1 MGGETKT
8 KAKTKANTKA
18 KTKAKA
24 NLPSAGRDED
34 EDLVHW
40 FKIKRDV
47 ILKRSEKSHEFLQ
60 NLVFKSLFPNS

>member
-1 MGGETKT
+1 MINYQLSVMGGETKT
-8 KAKTKANTKA
+8 
-18 KTKAKA
+18 KA

-40 FKIKRDV
+40 FEKKRDV
-47 ILKRSEKSHEFLQ
+47 ISSDREKTHEFLQ